1 MSDQPKTIVGMDDEP
16 LDVGLHHFNGGNQT
30 PANPGEGKKMPSLK
44 SLSIKDDDE
53 ETPVVRKERK
63 KGITMSSNLAS
74 IPGGPKRLSL
84 YLDKKTYYFIKYVC
98 ATKGLSAP
106 ALVRDAL
113 LGVLKKYKEEFEQF
127 DAVYHEDQ

>member
-1 MSDQPKTIVGMDDEP
+1 
-16 LDVGLHHFNGGNQT
+16 
-30 PANPGEGKKMPSLK
+30 MPSLR

-127 DAVYHEDQ
+127 DAVYHEEQ